1 MAKLS
6 KPHAGSLQFW
16 PRKRAE
22 NLIPRVNWDPV
33 KGDGILGFIA
43 YKVGMA
49 TAIVKD
55 TSDKSMTLNKKVFI
69 PVTILEAPPMKVF
82 SVRFY
87 KNGKVLKDV
96 IVSNEPSLKRYLR
109 VPKQIG
115 HLNAPEGFD
124 NIHLI
129 VYSLVSQTDVKKTPD
144 LIEVAVGGANKLE
157 LTKSLINKELSF
169 KEFFNHPMLDI
180 RGVTKG
186 KGFEGPVPRFGISLK
201 SHKSEKGVRRPGSLA
216 PWHPARVT
224 FRTPQAGQLGLF
236 SRVHY
241 NIRVIAQGNSKD
253 KNINPGTGFSHYG
266 KIQSDYILVKGSVQ
280 GPSKRAVLLTPSFRP
295 TRFQSK
301 KKYEFTEL
309 VI

>member
-1 MAKLS
+1 
-6 KPHAGSLQFW
+6 
-16 PRKRAE
+16 
-22 NLIPRVNWDPV
+22 
-33 KGDGILGFIA
+33 
-43 YKVGMA
+43 
-49 TAIVKD
+49 
-55 TSDKSMTLNKKVFI
+55 MTLNKKVFI

-169 KEFFNHPMLDI
+169 KE
-180 RGVTKG
+180 RRYK
-186 KGFEGPVPRFGISLK
+186 RQGI
-201 SHKSEKGVRRPGSLA
+201 
-216 PWHPARVT
+216 
-224 FRTPQAGQLGLF
+224 
-236 SRVHY
+236 
-241 NIRVIAQGNSKD
+241 
-253 KNINPGTGFSHYG
+253 
-266 KIQSDYILVKGSVQ
+266 
-280 GPSKRAVLLTPSFRP
+280 
-295 TRFQSK
+295 
-301 KKYEFTEL
+301 
-309 VI
+309 